1 LLKIIP
7 DSYPIKTRLLYL
19 VGVISTE
26 TIQAVFPEG
35 MADKPLPGLGIR
47 LGLREVNAGAK
58 SKNPPSL
65 AQRRILQ
72 IRILTD

>member
-7 DSYPIKTRLLYL
+7 DSYPIKTRLFYL

-35 MADKPLPGLGIR
+35 MADKPLPGSGIR
-47 LGLREVNAGAK
+47 PKPRKVNAAAK
-58 SKNPPSL
+58 AKT
-65 AQRRILQ
+65 RRHL
-72 IRILTD
+72 RNGEFYKSES